1 MENNNNTTT
10 NTLSEEILKEVSGGY
25 IGPNDYVSPDI
36 ENSSF
41 YSSGDTPK
49 YCVSQRVGLKFRVNS
64 AVGKAGTAIAAC
76 SVVSISETKD
86 CGTFC
91 KEFSYTV
98 ELLENVGRA
107 NIGSRYDGVYE
118 SCLYEI

>member
-10 NTLSEEILKEVSGGY
+10 HVLSEKILEEVSGGY
-25 IGPNDYVSPDI
+25 IDPNDYVSPMKD
-36 ENSSF
+36 NSSF

-49 YCVSQRVGLKFRVNS
+49 YCVGQRVGLKFRVNS
-64 AVGKAGTAIAAC
+64 AVGKAGTAIASC
-76 SVVSISETKD
+76 SVVSISETAD

-98 ELLENVGRA
+98 ELLESVGKA
-107 NIGSRYDGVYE
+107 HMGSQYDGVYE
-118 SCLYEI
+118 SCLYEV